1 MKDFIQGH
9 SFRNRNKNRNIKQ
22 IKSQE
27 QKWKNYE
34 LGTKIKELG
43 T

>member
-1 MKDFIQGH
+1 MEQEKTV
-9 SFRNRNKNRNIKQ
+9 K
-22 IKSQE
+22 E

-43 T
+43 TYMRIVQ